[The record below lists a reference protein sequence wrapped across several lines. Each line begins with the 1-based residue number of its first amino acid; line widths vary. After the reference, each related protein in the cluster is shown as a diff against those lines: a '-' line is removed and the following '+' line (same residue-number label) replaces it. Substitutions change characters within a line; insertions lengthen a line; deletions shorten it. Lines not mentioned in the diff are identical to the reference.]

1 MTPVK
6 AITVWGTEV
15 GVGLVTLV
23 GDEVKLGRDKVAGTE
38 VGGVNSVEM
47 VLSTEGVIIPDGS
60 NLTCGEHAVRITIIP
75 ITTKKNWNIFCNFVV
90 TPYENSA
97 GLYHSQPR
105 TEITP
110 ML

>member
-6 AITVWGTEV
+6 AITVCGTEV

-23 GDEVKLGRDKVAGTE
+23 GDEAKLGRDKVAGT
-38 VGGVNSVEM
+38 
-47 VLSTEGVIIPDGS
+47 
-60 NLTCGEHAVRITIIP
+60 EHAVRITIIP